1 MRSGVYLALTMLTAL
16 DFPAAIAQDVIS
28 TGKETVLEKH
38 LAAEVPTVFVFL
50 RADSTLEQAFL
61 KELRDSAAKN
71 VAFRVTRL
79 KTGQEPIAKQH
90 GIIQTPTAIV
100 YDRRG
105 RVVKRSSDPG
115 EVREGVKAAG
125 GVMRID
131 WALEGDPRLDEVV
144 KTLQGR
150 KQVPGI
156 LRTMSLQPEYMRY
169 IHELSVKAHFS
180 DGFLKRRTKE
190 LIATYVSALNKCK
203 Y

>member
-1 MRSGVYLALTMLTAL
+1 MKVAPLLFLALVGTTTAV
-16 DFPAAIAQDVIS
+16 ARAQEVIS
-28 TGKETVLEKH
+28 TGKETALEKH
-38 LAAEVPTVFVFL
+38 VSPDQPTVFVFT
-50 RADSTLEQAFL
+50 RAESTVEQAFL
-61 KELRDSAAKN
+61 KELRDAAGKS
-71 VAFRVTRL
+71 VAFRIAKL
-79 KTGQEPIAKQH
+79 KTGQEQIAKQH
-90 GIIQTPTAIV
+90 SISQTPTAII

-105 RVVKRSSDPG
+105 RIVKRSSDPG
-115 EVREGVKAAG
+115 EVREAVKSAA

-131 WALEGDPRLDEVV
+131 WAMEGDPRFDEVV
-144 KTLQGR
+144 KILQGR

-169 IHELSVKAHFS
+169 IHELSIKAHFT